1 MPISEAV
8 VLDNL
13 GKIIVFLMLLF
24 VVFLVTVKRSKKL
37 PNYLF
42 AAFLLV
48 TAYDLSGLFLGE
60 TFVQHPHLHNLKIAS
75 AFLQMP
81 LFYLYVLAVC
91 YADFRLHWKQL
102 AHTIPF
108 WVFLIILSGNFSAG
122 YVYDLYQI
130 VGELQYFAYI
140 AAIFLTLKKHKTV
153 YLENFSN
160 PDYTAYRWLFQAT
173 ALFCLAHVLV
183 LVRLFSEYLGV
194 SNQWASLLNIVITL
208 SALLVT
214 CWLVMK
220 SMYHP
225 QIFLGVNTHLQPVK
239 STPSTPPSPEVD
251 KQLKKLKAYMAK
263 EKPYLDYE
271 LSLEKLASQM
281 DMADKELS
289 VLINQHL
296 GKHFFDF
303 INEYR
308 IASAKAILSD
318 PTMAKTTVLEILYQV
333 GFNSKSSFYTA
344 FKKETGLTP
353 SKYRKSAL

>member
-1 MPISEAV
+1 
-8 VLDNL
+8 
-13 GKIIVFLMLLF
+13 
-24 VVFLVTVKRSKKL
+24 
-37 PNYLF
+37 
-42 AAFLLV
+42 
-48 TAYDLSGLFLGE
+48 
-60 TFVQHPHLHNLKIAS
+60 
-75 AFLQMP
+75 
-81 LFYLYVLAVC
+81 
-91 YADFRLHWKQL
+91 
-102 AHTIPF
+102 
-108 WVFLIILSGNFSAG
+108 
-122 YVYDLYQI
+122 
-130 VGELQYFAYI
+130 
-140 AAIFLTLKKHKTV
+140 
-153 YLENFSN
+153 
-160 PDYTAYRWLFQAT
+160 
-173 ALFCLAHVLV
+173 
-183 LVRLFSEYLGV
+183 
-194 SNQWASLLNIVITL
+194 VITL

-239 STPSTPPSPEVD
+239 AHHHTPPSPEVD
-251 KQLKKLKAYMAK
+251 EQLKKLKAYMAK

-303 INEYR
+303 INAYR

-318 PTMAKTTVLEILYQV
+318 PTMAKITVLEILYQV